1 MLAQAIGYNSEE
13 DVIQNL
19 KDAGCDRKTIESFM
33 KCMNQDDV
41 SGQLRLMKEQR
52 RCLLNKVHRAKLL
65 SENEFCPEEKMID
78 CLDYLV
84 YQMGRN
90 KTDI

>member
-1 MLAQAIGYNSEE
+1 MLAQAIGYNSKE

-19 KDAGCDRKTIESFM
+19 KDAGCGKEVIKCFM
-33 KCMNQDDV
+33 ECMEQDDLD
-41 SGQLRLMKEQR
+41 GQMRLMDEQR
-52 RCLLNKVHRAKLL
+52 QCLLDKVH
-65 SENEFCPEEKMID
+65 EEEKQIS

-90 KTDI
+90 GNNME

>member
-19 KDAGCDRKTIESFM
+19 KDAGCDRKIIECFM
-33 KCMNQDDV
+33 ECMARDDFN
-41 SGQLRLMKEQR
+41 GQLWLMKEQR
-52 RCLLNKVHRAKLL
+52 KCLLDRVHK
-65 SENEFCPEEKMID
+65 NEKQID

-84 YQMGRN
+84 YQIDRSRAQGMKDEKN
-90 KTDI
+90 F

>member
-19 KDAGCDRKTIESFM
+19 KDAGCDKETIESFM
-33 KCMNQDDV
+33 KCMDQDDV
-41 SGQLRLMKEQR
+41 GGQLRLMKEQR
-52 RCLLNKVHRAKLL
+52 RCLLNRVH
-65 SENEFCPEEKMID
+65 EEEKKID

-84 YQMGRN
+84 YQMGRS
-90 KTDI
+90 KKEL

>member
-19 KDAGCDRKTIESFM
+19 KDAGCDKKTIESFM
-33 KCMNQDDV
+33 KCMAQDDLR
-41 SGQLRLMKEQR
+41 GQLHLMKEQR
-52 RCLLNKVHRAKLL
+52 RCLLNKVH
-65 SENEFCPEEKMID
+65 EEEKKID

>member
-19 KDAGCDRKTIESFM
+19 KDAGCDRKIIECFM
-33 KCMNQDDV
+33 ECMARDDFN
-41 SGQLRLMKEQR
+41 GQLRLMKEQR
-52 RCLLNKVHRAKLL
+52 ECLLDRVHK
-65 SENEFCPEEKMID
+65 NEKQID

-84 YQMGRN
+84 YQIDRSRAQVY
-90 KTDI
+90 KKL

>member
-13 DVIQNL
+13 DVIRNL
-19 KDAGCDRKTIESFM
+19 QDAGCSREMIEGFM
-33 KCMNQDDV
+33 KCMNQDDLK
-41 SGQLRLMKEQR
+41 GQMQLMKEHR
-52 RCLLNKVHRAKLL
+52 KCLLDKVHQ
-65 SENEFCPEEKMID
+65 EEKQIS

>member
-19 KDAGCDRKTIESFM
+19 KDAGCDRKIIECFM
-33 KCMNQDDV
+33 ECMARDDFN
-41 SGQLRLMKEQR
+41 GQLRLMKEQR
-52 RCLLNKVHRAKLL
+52 KCLLDRVHK
-65 SENEFCPEEKMID
+65 NEKQID

-84 YQMGRN
+84 YQIDRSRAQGMKDEKN
-90 KTDI
+90 F

>member
-1 MLAQAIGYNSEE
+1 MLAQAIGYSSEE

-19 KDAGCDRKTIESFM
+19 QDAGCSRETIEGFM
-33 KCMNQDDV
+33 RCMSQDDLE
-41 SGQLRLMKEQR
+41 GQMQLMKEHR
-52 RCLLNKVHRAKLL
+52 KCLLDRVHRANPQR
-65 SENEFCPEEKMID
+65 NEFCPEEKQIS

-90 KTDI
+90 KVNV

>member
-19 KDAGCDRKTIESFM
+19 KDAGCDRKIIECFM
-33 KCMNQDDV
+33 ECMARDDFN
-41 SGQLRLMKEQR
+41 GQLQLMKEQR
-52 RCLLNKVHRAKLL
+52 ECLLDRVHK
-65 SENEFCPEEKMID
+65 NEKQID

-84 YQMGRN
+84 YQIDRSRAGM
-90 KTDI
+90 